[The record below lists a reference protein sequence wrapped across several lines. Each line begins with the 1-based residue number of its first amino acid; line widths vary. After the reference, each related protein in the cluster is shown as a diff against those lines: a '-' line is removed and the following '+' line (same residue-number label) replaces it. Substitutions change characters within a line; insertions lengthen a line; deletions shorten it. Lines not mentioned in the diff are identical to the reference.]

1 MTELYKEGLQYRTIA
16 GYRSLLSS
24 VLTPIDN
31 VPVGQHPHIIRL
43 LKGVFNTRSPRVS
56 VVSDL
61 DLLKVLDVLQKAPF
75 EPLKLASLKHLTYK
89 NVFL

>member
-1 MTELYKEGLQYRTIA
+1 M
-16 GYRSLLSS
+16 LSS

-43 LKGVFNTRSPRVS
+43 LKGVFNTRPPRVP
-56 VVSDL
+56 DL
-61 DLLKVLDVLQKAPF
+61 DLLKVFDMLQKAPF

-89 NVFL
+89 TVFLVAITTFRRCSDIQTLK